1 MQKCKN
7 LISSLVSRFA
17 AQQSVFCFIRKQWW
31 LFEFLFTKKIV
42 FMWLVKSMGRFF
54 LNQLEFVLFSNE
66 FAASFPNGN
75 VTEKIRL

>member
-1 MQKCKN
+1 MVIWIFIYQENCFYV
-7 LISSLVSRFA
+7 VS
-17 AQQSVFCFIRKQWW
+17 
-31 LFEFLFTKKIV
+31 KKY
-42 FMWLVKSMGRFF
+42 GPFF